1 MIPVHNLAHQRSL
14 WGGKMEGN
22 IPLLPTPISPT
33 LGQKVLFHLS
43 LNIFTN
49 ALIDIQH
56 SSNTIFNSNH
66 HGNRFSFHIIE
77 TREFNSCLIHKYHD
91 KPTSECCH
99 LDIALML
106 KCEYVPN
113 ISRYTCCRIRLT
125 FLSMVPDI
133 GLFSVCPLWF

>member
-1 MIPVHNLAHQRSL
+1 MG
-14 WGGKMEGN
+14 WKDGGEYSPFTYSHFAYLRPKS
-22 IPLLPTPISPT
+22 IVSPI
-33 LGQKVLFHLS
+33 

-77 TREFNSCLIHKYHD
+77 TREFNSCLIHKDHD
-91 KPTSECCH
+91 KPTSGCCH

-113 ISRYTCCRIRLT
+113 ISRYTCCRMRLT